1 MGFMKGQEGRGQGVH
16 EGMGLGVH
24 GGLGLAGL
32 AIHGGLG
39 LGVHGGV
46 LREKDREYLG
56 SPQEN

>member
-1 MGFMKGQEGRGQGVH
+1 MKGQEGRGQGVH
-16 EGMGLGVH
+16 GGLGLGVH

-32 AIHGGLG
+32 AIHGGLV